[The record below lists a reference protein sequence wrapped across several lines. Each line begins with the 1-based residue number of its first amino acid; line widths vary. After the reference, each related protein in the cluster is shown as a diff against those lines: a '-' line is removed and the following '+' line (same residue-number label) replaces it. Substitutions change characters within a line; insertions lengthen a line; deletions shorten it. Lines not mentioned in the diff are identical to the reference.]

1 MQGRPNSYVICA
13 TPRCG
18 GNLLSDYLDNTGVL
32 GRPQE
37 FLNPR
42 IIRDGAYGM
51 KFDKPAPISVAEYIR
66 WLSANMRSQNG
77 VLGIKVLYD
86 DFVAYRGFP
95 AFQALLARSA
105 LFYLSRRTRIRQAI
119 SHYIAQAT
127 GQWRSDDQ
135 AAVPVESLPYDFA
148 AIDRNLQTLYHQDV
162 EWRAFLLSL
171 ERDVTFVEYEDL
183 VDDPAAVIARF
194 GQALGIDVAG
204 VTPLTTLRRL
214 AGDQNSS
221 FFARYKQALLSFY
234 QRPTAQIEYEGMI
247 LRP

>member
-1 MQGRPNSYVICA
+1 MQGPPNSYVICA

-42 IIRDGAYGM
+42 LVRDGAYGLR
-51 KFDKPAPISVAEYIR
+51 FDKPAPISVAEYIA
-66 WLSANMRSQNG
+66 WLSANMRSRNG

-95 AFQALLARSA
+95 AFQALLARSV
-105 LFYLSRRTRIRQAI
+105 LFYLSRRAKVQQAI
-119 SHYIAQAT
+119 SHYLARAT

-135 AAVPVESLPYDFA
+135 AAVPADSVPYDFT
-148 AIDRNLQTLYHQDV
+148 AIDQSLQTLYHQDV
-162 EWRAFLLSL
+162 EWRAFLSCL

-194 GQALGIDVAG
+194 GQGLGIDVAG
-204 VTPLTTLRRL
+204 TAPVTTLRPLR
-214 AGDQNSS
+214 GEQNSS
-221 FFARYKQALLSFY
+221 FFARYKEDLLGFY
-234 QRPTAQIEYEGMI
+234 HRPTAQIEYEGMI